1 MKKSSVAVIIDNE
14 SINDWQL
21 QSVIESY
28 DFIDIKLILSCKNS
42 PSRQVKL
49 ENLFYYGL
57 AYMSARCP
65 ERTLVPLPDSWV
77 KPVKF
82 HSHIEG
88 MWQSIPAEVID
99 MVHSKGI
106 DLIIKFGMGLLR
118 IPSELDGIPI
128 LSFHHGDP
136 AYYRGRPAVFYEM
149 LNKENYVGVIVQRLS
164 NVLDSGSVLAFAEA
178 QVIPYSYNKTIRNV
192 YTVSKYLLK
201 KAIVSHISNKKIEI
215 KPTKKI
221 YKLPSNKKVIKLFF
235 KIGLRFTNKIQNALF
250 YDRCWK
256 VAISKQPIDLF
267 SKNKLLL
274 EISHILTNS
283 KKYSFQADP
292 FFCPKGEF
300 LRFEGL
306 SRKTGLGELA
316 QVPISLDGDTHSVMR
331 GPHLSYPMSYIE
343 DNVELLIPEMSALSR
358 QEKFT
363 IQNGVVVASEILK
376 EFDGMA
382 IKDPTILNH
391 NGNNYC
397 FFSEGNTANFVL
409 HLWVNEDK
417 MGGFKPHPASPIC
430 ISPGNARMG
439 GNILFTDGNLFRFGQ
454 CCRAM
459 YGESLAI
466 MKIET
471 LSPTHYCESKIG
483 SVVTDLGLGP
493 HTLNFNLS
501 SGQIAFDFF
510 TFKFNIFAWV
520 ARIRVII
527 RSYATA
533 GRRIKFG
540 SSDE

>member
-201 KAIVSHISNKKIEI
+201 KAIVSHISNKTIEI
-215 KPTKKI
+215 KPTKKL
-221 YKLPSNKKVIKLFF
+221 YKLPSNKNVVKLFF
-235 KIGLRFTNKIQNALF
+235 KMSIRFTNKIQNALF

-267 SKNKLLL
+267 SNNKLLL
-274 EISHILTNS
+274 ETSHILTNS